1 MNLADLNDKSRNV
14 SLELVAKLLH
24 TAVVP
29 ALNLCL
35 QPTIVT
41 EGFNCWRRKAVLEQ
55 PALNFARAA
64 VSLSLSLS
72 HPF

>member
-1 MNLADLNDKSRNV
+1 MV
-14 SLELVAKLLH
+14 SLELVAKLIH

-29 ALNLCL
+29 DLNLCL

-41 EGFNCWRRKAVLEQ
+41 EGFNSWRRMSVLEQ
-55 PALNFARAA
+55 PTLNYARAA

-72 HPF
+72 HTHPFKLIFD